1 MTRGVCLE
9 DSRSSKQRAASSAGA
24 PFKRQ
29 RAPPVEALDELRGV
43 CCWPL
48 RFVRSIPLLDTSPPF
63 QANAP
68 FFPPLSL
75 LSHKRNAGQ
84 FFFFPPKLLKS
95 TKERQRGHLR
105 SLPLVSVKSLFF
117 FCDYF
122 LFSKNRNENFRNNA
136 LALFLGFF
144 FHATFRTRW
153 VLADSVSRHVRVSQT
168 EPAVPGSWAAVALCG
183 RSSAA
188 SSQLLLPVHD

>member
-24 PFKRQ
+24 PFKRR

-48 RFVRSIPLLDTSPPF
+48 RFVRSIPLRHSRPTRLFS
-63 QANAP
+63 
-68 FFPPLSL
+68 PLSL
-75 LSHKRNAGQ
+75 SYL
-84 FFFFPPKLLKS
+84 
-95 TKERQRGHLR
+95 TKETQVSFFLPSQVAEEHQRKTKR
-105 SLPLVSVKSLFF
+105 PSEVAPLVSIKSLL

-122 LFSKNRNENFRNNA
+122 LFSKNRNKIFRNNA

-144 FHATFRTRW
+144 F
-153 VLADSVSRHVRVSQT
+153 SRNI
-168 EPAVPGSWAAVALCG
+168 
-183 RSSAA
+183 
-188 SSQLLLPVHD
+188 